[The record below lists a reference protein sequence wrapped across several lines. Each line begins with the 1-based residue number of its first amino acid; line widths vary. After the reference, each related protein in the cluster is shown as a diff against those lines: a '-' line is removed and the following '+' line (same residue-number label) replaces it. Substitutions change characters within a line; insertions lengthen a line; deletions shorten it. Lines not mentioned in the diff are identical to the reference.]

1 MTYYG
6 AKQLADSFRTVRR
19 NTIAI
24 AEEIPEEKYG
34 FTPAP
39 EVMSVAQLLAHI
51 AISPE
56 WQIDAHGPNGP
67 SHMDMAFFMGNREK
81 AAAAE
86 QRLVS
91 KADILRAL
99 TDGGERFARF
109 LESLDDSRLASAVT
123 FAPPAQPASKTRFE
137 MLLGV
142 KEHEMHH
149 RAQLMLLQRMVGVV
163 PHLTREREARM
174 QAQAA
179 ANAR

>member
-6 AKQLADSFRTVRR
+6 AKQLADSFRTVRK

-24 AEEIPEEKYG
+24 AEEIPEEQYG
-34 FTPAP
+34 FKATPD
-39 EVMSVAQLLAHI
+39 VMSVAQLLAHI
-51 AISPE
+51 AVNPE

-67 SHMDMAFFMGNREK
+67 SRMDMAFFMGNRQK
-81 AAAAE
+81 SAAAE
-86 QRLVS
+86 QRLAG
-91 KADILRAL
+91 KAEIVRAL

-109 LESLDDSRLASAVT
+109 LESLDDSRLGSAVT

-149 RAQLMLLQRMVGVV
+149 RGQLMLIQRLLGQV
-163 PHLTREREARM
+163 PPLTRQRQARA
-174 QAQAA
+174 AQA
-179 ANAR
+179 